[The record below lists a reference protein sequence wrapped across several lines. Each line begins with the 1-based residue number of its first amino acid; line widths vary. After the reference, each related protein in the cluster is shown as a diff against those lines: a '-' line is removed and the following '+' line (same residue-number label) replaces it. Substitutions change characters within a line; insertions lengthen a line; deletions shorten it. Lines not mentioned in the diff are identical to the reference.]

1 MSDEQILYHGSPSL
15 ILKSRQLALGGL
27 ALVGSLVAAVFVTLW
42 LLILSAVAVF
52 FILFQVLLVKAR
64 VYELTTER
72 VRVTNGI
79 FTKRTEELELYRVK
93 DTALVEPLS
102 YRFLGLGNIEMT
114 TSDPSTPIVLI
125 EAIADAKVLREQLR
139 KGIESCRLR
148 KGVRVA
154 ELE

>member
-15 ILKSRQLALGGL
+15 ILKSRQLSLGGL
-27 ALVGSLVAAVFVTLW
+27 ALVGSLVAAAFVTPW

-64 VYELTTER
+64 VYELTSER

-79 FTKRTEELELYRVK
+79 LTKRTEELELYRVK
-93 DTALVEPLS
+93 DTALVEPFS
-102 YRFLGLGNIEMT
+102 YRVFGLGNIEMT

-125 EAIADAKVLREQLR
+125 EAITDAKVLREQLR